1 MWGRCWDVVYIY
13 VCINCSLSAVQSAA
27 VVWPVLTV
35 TLTTDTLCFSI
46 QRAAVWVLDRY
57 YSDFPVYNPALLN
70 LPKSILSKK
79 MTGFKVYSLDGKY
92 SLVLALTSVFNPEV
106 NRFFF
111 NFRCCLLVYVRSRWL
126 YSKNRKHKELLKLPV
141 WVLMCSP
148 IIPPSVLQKT
158 PPITP
163 QASPG
168 PW

>member
-1 MWGRCWDVVYIY
+1 M
-13 VCINCSLSAVQSAA
+13 S
-27 VVWPVLTV
+27 VLTAACP
-35 TLTTDTLCFSI
+35 LCSQQLLFDLYLLWHWRQILCFSI

-92 SLVLALTSVFNPEV
+92 SFVLALTSVFNPVV

-111 NFRCCLLVYVRSRWL
+111 LNFRCRLLVYVRSRWL
-126 YSKNRKHKELLKLPV
+126 YSKNGKHKELLKLPV

-148 IIPPSVLQKT
+148 ILPPSVLQKT